1 MLNRYRLLGFIFDN
15 QRNDNFRFRAPD
27 KQNQVLGFDRAFRS
41 YCTFFFCSDSSLYT
55 VGELPTLIHILN
67 DGATLIVI
75 VSTDDVKITICHLK
89 ALFSLISW
97 LYMYGYDRK
106 TRRKLYRESTCKR
119 FNLDT
124 VLSEKSWMLSSD
136 FPLNIVN
143 LKIYH
148 FWPAVFL

>member
-15 QRNDNFRFRAPD
+15 QRNDNFRFRAPN
-27 KQNQVLGFDRAFRS
+27 KQNQVHGFDRAFRS
-41 YCTFFFCSDSSLYT
+41 YCTFFFWSDSSLYT

-89 ALFSLISW
+89 ALFFL
-97 LYMYGYDRK
+97 LFRGYICMVTTGK
-106 TRRKLYRESTCKR
+106 PGRKLYRESTCKR

-124 VLSEKSWMLSSD
+124 VLSEKK
-136 FPLNIVN
+136 VGC
-143 LKIYH
+143 YH
-148 FWPAVFL
+148 LISHWT

>member
-15 QRNDNFRFRAPD
+15 QRNDNFRFRAPN
-27 KQNQVLGFDRAFRS
+27 KQNQLLGFYRAFGS
-41 YCTFFFCSDSSLYT
+41 YCTFFFWSDSSLYS

-97 LYMYGYDRK
+97 LYKCMVTTGK
-106 TRRKLYRESTCKR
+106 PGRKLYRESTCKR

-124 VLSEKSWMLSSD
+124 VLSEKKLD
-136 FPLNIVN
+136 AIICFPIEHR
-143 LKIYH
+143 K
-148 FWPAVFL
+148 PK